1 MGAEQASDGVGK
13 SLQRRRELSVGV
25 GVGAQ
30 EM

>member
-1 MGAEQASDGVGK
+1 MGAEQASDGSSESVAE
-13 SLQRRRELSVGV
+13 RRELFVSV